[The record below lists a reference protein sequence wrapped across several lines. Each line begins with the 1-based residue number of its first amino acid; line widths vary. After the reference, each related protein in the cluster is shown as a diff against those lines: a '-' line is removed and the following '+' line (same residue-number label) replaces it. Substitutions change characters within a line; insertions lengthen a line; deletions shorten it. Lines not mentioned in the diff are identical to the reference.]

1 MRHYLITAFA
11 GLALTACTPAT
22 SPAPAAVPEAATE
35 APAAPRTLSFE
46 DGQFFPEGRTLTR
59 PESGVV
65 LADGTVVVVD
75 QVNGLTAI
83 APDGTV
89 SPFGNFAVAGFTHA
103 PPENPSGPNG
113 VAFEPDGRHLLTAD
127 VFTGSL
133 WRTDTQAGTTTK
145 IYQHPFGINYAH
157 RDSTGALWFT
167 QSTENAPPGSEVRL
181 FAALDAPLTDGK
193 LFRIAPAADGAP
205 LAAPQEILTGLQ
217 FANGFTI
224 DEARGKLFIAETVAG
239 HVLSY
244 TVDLSTG
251 ALTDRAV
258 LAAVVSPDNVEP
270 GPDGA
275 LWVASPMT
283 NQVLAIN
290 PDTGEARVA
299 FSAQTEAGAAVISE
313 YVRRGEAG
321 EPRAELLGPD
331 VWSPMPG
338 LVTGVIH
345 TPGGGPVYVSGLGN
359 ALLKID
365 APE

>member
-1 MRHYLITAFA
+1 MRLYLMTALA
-11 GLALTACTPAT
+11 GLILAACTPAP
-22 SPAPAAVPEAATE
+22 SPAPAPEPAIAET
-35 APAAPRTLSFE
+35 PAAPRTLTFA
-46 DGQFFPEGRTLTR
+46 DGSLFPEGRTLNR

-65 LADGTVVVVD
+65 LTDGTVVVVD

-83 APDGTV
+83 APDGTI
-89 SPFGNFAVAGFTHA
+89 SAFGSFAAAGFTHA

-113 VAFEPDGRHLLTAD
+113 VTFEPDGRHLLTAD

-133 WRTDTQAGTTTK
+133 WRTDTETGTTEK

-157 RDSTGALWFT
+157 RDSTGAIWFT
-167 QSTENAPPGSEVRL
+167 QSTENAPPGSDVRL
-181 FAALDAPLTDGK
+181 FGALDAPMTDGK
-193 LFRIAPAADGAP
+193 LFRIPTATGAAP
-205 LAAPQEILTGLQ
+205 LPAPQEVLTGLQ
-217 FANGFTI
+217 FANGFAI
-224 DEARGKLFIAETVAG
+224 DGARGKLFIAETVAG
-239 HVLSY
+239 HIVSY
-244 TVDLSTG
+244 KVDLATG
-251 ALTDRAV
+251 VLTDRAV
-258 LAAVVSPDNVEP
+258 LASVVSPDNVEP

-299 FSAQTEAGAAVISE
+299 FSAQTEAGAAVIAE
-313 YVRRGEAG
+313 YARRGEAG

-345 TPGGGPVYVSGLGN
+345 TPGGGPVYVSGLGD
-359 ALLKID
+359 ALLKIET
-365 APE
+365 PE

>member
-1 MRHYLITAFA
+1 MYRTLLLMTAAFGVA
-11 GLALTACTPAT
+11 ACAPAT
-22 SPAPAAVPEAATE
+22 QQAAPAETAAPVEAA
-35 APAAPRTLSFE
+35 PATWTFE
-46 DGQFFPEGRTLTR
+46 DGVFFPADRSLVR

-65 LADGTVVVVD
+65 LADGKVVVVD

-83 APDGTV
+83 APDGTT
-89 SPFGNFAVAGFTHA
+89 SAFGNFAAAGFIHA

-133 WRTDTQAGTTTK
+133 WRTDTETGTTSK
-145 IYQHPFGINYAH
+145 IYQHPYGINYAH

-181 FAALDAPLTDGK
+181 FAALDMPLTDGK
-193 LFRIAPAADGAP
+193 LFRIAPSGEGEP
-205 LAAPQEILTGLQ
+205 MGAPQEVLTGLQ
-217 FANGFTI
+217 FANGFAI

-239 HVLSY
+239 HVVSY
-244 TVDLSTG
+244 TVDLATG

-258 LAAVVSPDNVEP
+258 LATVLTPDNVEP

-275 LWVASPMT
+275 LWVASPMS

-290 PDTGEARVA
+290 PDTGESRVA
-299 FSAQTEAGAAVISE
+299 FSGQTQAGAAAVSE
-313 YVRRGEAG
+313 FVRRAEAG

-331 VWSPMPG
+331 VWAPMPG
-338 LVTGVIH
+338 LLTGVIH
-345 TPGGGPVYVSGLGN
+345 TPGGGPVYVSGLGD
-359 ALLKID
+359 ALLKI
-365 APE
+365 EE

>member
-1 MRHYLITAFA
+1 MRLYLITALA
-11 GLALTACTPAT
+11 GLTLAACTPAPT
-22 SPAPAAVPEAATE
+22 PAPAAETQAE
-35 APAAPRTLSFE
+35 QAPAAPRTLTFE
-46 DGQFFPEGRTLTR
+46 DGALFPAGGTLTR

-65 LADGTVVVVD
+65 LADGRVVVVD

-83 APDGTV
+83 APDGTI
-89 SPFGNFAVAGFTHA
+89 SPFGSFAAAGFTHA
-103 PPENPSGPNG
+103 PPENPFGPNG

-133 WRTDTQAGTTTK
+133 WRTDTETGTTTK

-157 RDSTGALWFT
+157 RDSTGAIWFT
-167 QSTENAPPGSEVRL
+167 QSTENAPPGSDARL
-181 FAALDAPLTDGK
+181 FAALDKPLPDGK
-193 LFRIAPAADGAP
+193 LFRIAPTAEGAP
-205 LAAPQEILTGLQ
+205 LPAPQEMLTGLQ
-217 FANGFTI
+217 FANGFAI
-224 DEARGKLFIAETVAG
+224 DETRGKLFIAETVAG
-239 HVLSY
+239 HILSY
-244 TVDLSTG
+244 TVDLATG

-258 LAAVVSPDNVEP
+258 LATVASPDNVEP

-283 NQVLAIN
+283 NQVLAIS

-299 FSAQTEAGAAVISE
+299 FSAQTETGAAVIAE

-321 EPRAELLGPD
+321 EPRGELLGPD
-331 VWSPMPG
+331 VWAPMPG

-359 ALLKID
+359 ALLKIE